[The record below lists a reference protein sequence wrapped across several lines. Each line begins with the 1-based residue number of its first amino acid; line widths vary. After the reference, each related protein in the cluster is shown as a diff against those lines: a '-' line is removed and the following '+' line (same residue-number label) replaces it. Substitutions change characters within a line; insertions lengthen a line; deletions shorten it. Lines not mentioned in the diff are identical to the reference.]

1 MTDTAY
7 YDQHRQKYIRELI
20 TPEGVDL
27 QVTLADL
34 GARAG
39 AFIIDLTIM
48 ILTLIAMTF
57 AIGTLAYD
65 GAGDI
70 AVVIWVLFFFFL
82 RSFYFMF
89 FEMGPKAA
97 TPGKRICK
105 IRVAARGKARL
116 TANAVFARNALR
128 EIEFFLPLS
137 YLGANVGSVDGWI
150 SMFGLIWGLVFLC
163 FPMFNRDRLRA
174 GDLIAGTWV
183 VRAPRPILSADLAGE
198 TSAAITSQ
206 FIFTPE
212 QIEAY
217 GVHELHVLEDVI
229 RRDDAET
236 LSDVARRIRKKI
248 GWQKTVGEKDLDF
261 LKAYYGSLRGRL
273 ETQLL
278 FGVRRKDKYDK
289 GSTNPAS

>member
-1 MTDTAY
+1 MNDKTAY
-7 YDQHRQKYIRELI
+7 YDQYRQKYIRELI

-34 GARAG
+34 GARAS
-39 AFIIDLTIM
+39 AFLIDITIM
-48 ILTLIAMTF
+48 VLSLIALTW
-57 AIGTLAYD
+57 AIVWLALD
-65 GAGDI
+65 GAGEI
-70 AVVIWVLFFFFL
+70 AAVIWVLIFFFL

-128 EIEFFLPLS
+128 ELEFFLPLS

-150 SMFGLIWGLVFLC
+150 SIFGLIWGLIFLF

-183 VRAPRPILSADLAGE
+183 VRAPSPMLAADLAGE
-198 TSAAITSQ
+198 TSAESAAH
-206 FIFTPE
+206 FAFTPE
-212 QIEAY
+212 QVEAY

-229 RRDDAET
+229 RRDDEET
-236 LSDVARRIRKKI
+236 LLDVAGRIRKKI
-248 GWQKTVGEKDLDF
+248 KWEKTVGEKDIDF
-261 LKAYYGSLRGRL
+261 LKAYYSALRGRL

-278 FGVRRKDKYDK
+278 FGVRRKDKHDK
-289 GSTNPAS
+289 G

>member
-1 MTDTAY
+1 MSGGQAY
-7 YDQHRQKYIRELI
+7 YDQHRRKYIRELI

-27 QVTLADL
+27 QVTLADM

-39 AFIIDLTIM
+39 AFLIDILIM
-48 ILTLIAMTF
+48 IVTLIAITW
-57 AIGTLAYD
+57 AIGTFVLD
-65 GAGDI
+65 GAGEI
-70 AVVIWVLFFFFL
+70 AVVIWVLIFFFL

-116 TANAVFARNALR
+116 TANAVFARNAMR
-128 EIEFFLPLS
+128 ELEFFLPLS

-150 SMFGLIWGLVFLC
+150 SMFGLIWGLVFLL

-183 VRAPRPILSADLAGE
+183 VTAPRPLLAADLAEKTQRPSG
-198 TSAAITSQ
+198 AQ
-206 FIFTPE
+206 FVFTPE

-229 RRDDAET
+229 RREDGET
-236 LSDVARRIRKKI
+236 IIDVARRIRKKI
-248 GWQKTVGEKDLDF
+248 KWDKAINESDIDF
-261 LKAYYGSLRGRL
+261 LNAYYAVLRGRL

-278 FGVRRKDKYDK
+278 FGVRRKDKHDK
-289 GSTNPAS
+289 KSS

>member
-1 MTDTAY
+1 MSAPITYANHKARY
-7 YDQHRQKYIRELI
+7 SRELI

-27 QVTLADL
+27 RVTLADL

-39 AFIIDLTIM
+39 AFLIDLFIM
-48 ILTLIAMTF
+48 IAALIVVT
-57 AIGTLAYD
+57 ILIVY
-65 GAGDI
+65 
-70 AVVIWVLFFFFL
+70 AVEDDTEELGLIIWVLFFFFL

-137 YLGANVGSVDGWI
+137 YLGANISSVDGWI
-150 SMFGLIWGLVFLC
+150 SMFGLIWGLIFLL

-183 VRAPRPILSADLAGE
+183 VAAPRPILAVDLADKARS
-198 TSAAITSQ
+198 SASANFAFSA
-206 FIFTPE
+206 E
-212 QIEAY
+212 QIDAY
-217 GVHELHVLEDVI
+217 GVHELHVLEDVLRRREPDTLRDVAQRI
-229 RRDDAET
+229 RRKIAW
-236 LSDVARRIRKKI
+236 KKGI
-248 GWQKTVGEKDLDF
+248 KENDLAF
-261 LKAYYGSLRGRL
+261 LQAYYGALRGRL

-278 FGVRRKDKYDK
+278 FGKRRKDKYD
-289 GSTNPAS
+289 ND

>member
-1 MTDTAY
+1 MSDAASSYGTY
-7 YDQHRQKYIRELI
+7 KSKSLRELI

-27 QVTLADL
+27 QVTLADS

-39 AFIIDLTIM
+39 AFIIDIM
-48 ILTLIAMTF
+48 IMVLTLIAITF
-57 AIGTLAYD
+57 LIIFSGLDDAGNYAAI
-65 GAGDI
+65 
-70 AVVIWVLFFFFL
+70 IWILVFFFL

-137 YLGANVGSVDGWI
+137 FIGANISSVDGWI
-150 SMFGLIWGLVFLC
+150 SLAGLVWGLVFLL
-163 FPMFNRDRLRA
+163 FPLFNRDRLRA

-183 VRAPRPILSADLAGE
+183 VAAPRPLLASDLADEAE
-198 TSAAITSQ
+198 TISAGQ
-206 FIFTPE
+206 FAFTPE

-229 RRDDAET
+229 RRNEIDT
-236 LSDVARRIRKKI
+236 LEDVARRIRNKI
-248 GWQKTVGEKDLDF
+248 EWRKTVGEDDLAF
-261 LKAYYGSLRGRL
+261 LKAYYGALRGRL

-278 FGVRRKDKYDK
+278 FGVRRKDKYDR
-289 GSTNPAS
+289 

>member
-1 MTDTAY
+1 MNDNTAY
-7 YDQHRQKYIRELI
+7 YDQYRQKYIRELI

-34 GARAG
+34 GARAS
-39 AFIIDLTIM
+39 AFLIDITIM
-48 ILTLIAMTF
+48 VLSLIALTW
-57 AIGTLAYD
+57 AIVWLAVD
-65 GAGDI
+65 GAGEI
-70 AVVIWVLFFFFL
+70 AAVIWVLIFFFL

-128 EIEFFLPLS
+128 ELEFFLPLS

-150 SMFGLIWGLVFLC
+150 SIFGLIWGLIFLF

-183 VRAPRPILSADLAGE
+183 VRAPSPMLAADLAGE
-198 TSAAITSQ
+198 TSAESAAH
-206 FIFTPE
+206 FAFTPE
-212 QIEAY
+212 QVEAY

-229 RRDDAET
+229 RRDDEET
-236 LSDVARRIRKKI
+236 LLDVAGRIRKKI
-248 GWQKTVGEKDLDF
+248 KWEKTVGEKDIDF
-261 LKAYYGSLRGRL
+261 LKAYYSALRGRL

-278 FGVRRKDKYDK
+278 FGVRRKDKHDK
-289 GSTNPAS
+289 G

>member
-1 MTDTAY
+1 MSDSTAY

-39 AFIIDLTIM
+39 AFIIDIMVM
-48 ILTLIAMTF
+48 ILTLF
-57 AIGTLAYD
+57 ALSWAVGVMAWD
-65 GAGDI
+65 DSGEMV
-70 AVVIWVLFFFFL
+70 VVIWVLIFFFL

-97 TPGKRICK
+97 TPGKRLCK

-150 SMFGLIWGLVFLC
+150 SMFGLIWGLIFLC

-183 VRAPRPILSADLAGE
+183 VRAPRPMLAADLAGE
-198 TSAAITSQ
+198 ATKDITTQ
-206 FIFTPE
+206 FAFTPE

-236 LSDVARRIRKKI
+236 LLDVASRIRKKI
-248 GWQKTVGEKDLDF
+248 GWQKTVGEKDADF

-289 GSTNPAS
+289 R

>member
-1 MTDTAY
+1 MSATAY
-7 YDQHRQKYIRELI
+7 YDQYREKDIRELI

-39 AFIIDLTIM
+39 AFFIDITIM
-48 ILTLIAMTF
+48 ILTLIAVTW
-57 AIGTLAYD
+57 AIAYLALD
-65 GAGDI
+65 GAGEI
-70 AVVIWVLFFFFL
+70 AVVVWILFFFLL
-82 RSFYFMF
+82 RNFYFMF

-137 YLGANVGSVDGWI
+137 YLGANFSSVDGWI
-150 SMFGLIWGLVFLC
+150 STFGLIWGLIFLC

-183 VRAPRPILSADLAGE
+183 VQAPRPMLAADLAG
-198 TSAAITSQ
+198 SAPPELSVH
-206 FIFTPE
+206 FVFTPE

-236 LSDVARRIRKKI
+236 LADVSERIRKKI
-248 GWQKTVGEKDLDF
+248 KWKKTIGEKDVDF
-261 LKAYYGSLRGRL
+261 LRAYYGSLRGRL

-278 FGVRRKDKYDK
+278 FGVRRKDKHDK
-289 GSTNPAS
+289 R